1 MGAGGNCYDNI
12 YTERVI
18 GILKGEYGL
27 DSPFVNL
34 NQVNS
39 IVEEADIIQIDL
51 IYRWEWQHLR
61 MYIME
66 MSLMFLQLIS
76 LWLSNASPI
85 TY

>member
-51 IYRWEWQHLR
+51 IYR
-61 MYIME
+61 
-66 MSLMFLQLIS
+66 
-76 LWLSNASPI
+76 
-85 TY
+85 